1 MAPSYLSDLLT
12 IYSPPRVLR
21 PSSKKLVTVPFSKTV
36 SHGDKAF
43 SVAAPK
49 LWNNLP
55 LFLRSSDS
63 SQNFKS
69 NLKTYI
75 LKLTYS

>member
-1 MAPSYLSDLLT
+1 MAPSYLSGLLT

-21 PSSKKLVTVPFSKTV
+21 SSSKNVLTVPFSKTV

-69 NLKTYI
+69 NLKMYI